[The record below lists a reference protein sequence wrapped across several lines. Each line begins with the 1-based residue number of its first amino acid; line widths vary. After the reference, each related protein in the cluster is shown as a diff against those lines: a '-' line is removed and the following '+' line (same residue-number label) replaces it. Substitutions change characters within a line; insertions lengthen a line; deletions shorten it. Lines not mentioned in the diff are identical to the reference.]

1 MRGRSARVVVA
12 TRSDGKLRELLPL
25 LAGFGWHACTLTAVG
40 VEETP
45 EEELLEIHETF
56 EANALAKA
64 RHFASVTGLPVLAD
78 DSGLAVDLLGGA
90 PGVRSKRWAGHD
102 ALSGAALDSANNR
115 ALLEAMASAA
125 SAAGGPD
132 ERTARYVCAAVW
144 VDPSGEWVA
153 RGETEGR
160 ILWTPRGAG
169 GFGYDP
175 LFWSD
180 ELGATFAEVTREEK
194 AAISHRGRAVRALL
208 AQVAHRFAHEVS

>member
-1 MRGRSARVVVA
+1 
-12 TRSDGKLRELLPL
+12 
-25 LAGFGWHACTLTAVG
+25 LAANGWQACTLTELG

-45 EEELLEIHETF
+45 AEELLEVHETF

-64 RHFASVTGLPVLAD
+64 RHFARLIGLPVLAD

-102 ALSGAALDSANNR
+102 ALSGAALDGANNR
-115 ALLEAMASAA
+115 ALLDAMASVA
-125 SAAGGPD
+125 STAGGKD

-144 VDPSGEWVA
+144 VDQSGEWVA

-175 LFWSD
+175 LFWSE
-180 ELGATFAEVTREEK
+180 ELGATFAEVTREAK
-194 AAISHRGRAVRALL
+194 AAISHRGRAFRALL
-208 AQVAHRFAHEVS
+208 TQVAYRFAHEVS